1 MRLSGNGLMVERGE
15 RVVFSGLNFG
25 AAAGELVALTGPNGA
40 GKTTLLRLIAGLIR
54 PQAGTVELEGGDEDR
69 TIGQQAHL
77 IGHQHGIKPA
87 LTVEE
92 NLRFWKDFLGGET
105 VQGALEGLGLE
116 ALRDFP
122 AGVLSAGQ
130 RRRLSLARLLV
141 AQRPIWLLDEPTTG
155 LDQRSLL
162 LLSEHMRGH
171 LQEGGIIIAATHGAL
186 GLKPTAVIALGEA
199 A

>member
-1 MRLSGNGLMVERGE
+1 MRLSGTGLMVERGQ
-15 RVVFSGLNFG
+15 RPIFSGLNF
-25 AAAGELVALTGPNGA
+25 AAGAGELVALTGPNGA

-54 PQAGTVELEGGDEDR
+54 PQAGTVELEGGDEDL
-69 TIGQQAHL
+69 TIGQQAHM

-105 VQGALEGLGLE
+105 LQGALEGLGLE

-141 AQRPIWLLDEPTTG
+141 APRPIWLLDEPTTG
-155 LDQRSLL
+155 LDQRSLVML
-162 LLSEHMRGH
+162 CEHMRGH
-171 LQEGGIIIAATHGAL
+171 LDRGGIIIAATHGTL

>member
-15 RVVFSGLNFG
+15 RAIFSGLNFG
-25 AAAGELVALTGPNGA
+25 AAAGDLVALTGPNGA
-40 GKTTLLRLIAGLIR
+40 GKTTLLRLIAGLVL

-69 TIGQQAHL
+69 TIGQQAHM

-105 VQGALEGLGLE
+105 VQGGLAGLGLE
-116 ALRDFP
+116 ALRDYP

-155 LDQRSLL
+155 LDQRSLV
-162 LLSEHMRGH
+162 LLSEHMRSH
-171 LQEGGIIIAATHGAL
+171 LKEGGIIIAATHGAL
-186 GLKPTAVIALGEA
+186 GLEPTAVIALGEA

>member
-15 RVVFSGLNFG
+15 RVIFSGLNFG

-54 PQAGTVELEGGDEDR
+54 PQAGTVDLEGGDGDC
-69 TIGQQAHL
+69 TIGQQAHM

-116 ALRDFP
+116 AFRDFP

-162 LLSEHMRGH
+162 LLCEHMRGH

-186 GLKPTAVIALGEA
+186 GLEPAAVIALGEA

>member
-1 MRLSGNGLMVERGE
+1 
-15 RVVFSGLNFG
+15 
-25 AAAGELVALTGPNGA
+25 VALTGANGA

-54 PQAGTVELEGGDEDR
+54 PEAGSVELEGGDEDL
-69 TIGQQAHL
+69 TIGQQAHI

-87 LTVEE
+87 LTAEE

-105 VQGALEGLGLE
+105 LQEGIEGFGLE

-141 AQRPIWLLDEPTTG
+141 APRPVWLLDEPTTG
-155 LDQRSLL
+155 LDQRSLVL
-162 LLSEHMRGH
+162 LCEHMRSH
-171 LQEGGIIIAATHGAL
+171 LDHGGIIIAATHGTL
-186 GLKPTAVIALGEA
+186 GLKPAAVIALGETA
-199 A
+199 

>member
-1 MRLSGNGLMVERGE
+1 MRLSGIGLMVERSQ
-15 RVVFSGLNFG
+15 RLVFSGLNF
-25 AAAGELVALTGPNGA
+25 AAGSGELVALTGPNGA

-54 PQAGTVELEGGDEDR
+54 PHAGTVELEGGDGDL
-69 TIGQQAHL
+69 TIGQQAHM

-92 NLRFWKDFLGGET
+92 NIRFWKDFLGGET
-105 VQGALEGLGLE
+105 VQGGLEGFGLE
-116 ALRDFP
+116 ALRAFP

-141 AQRPIWLLDEPTTG
+141 APRPIWLLDEPTSG
-155 LDQRSLL
+155 LDQRSLV
-162 LLSEHMRGH
+162 LLSRHMRGH
-171 LQEGGIIIAATHGAL
+171 LAEGGIIIAATHGTL
-186 GLKPTAVIALGEA
+186 GLKPMSVIALGEA

>member
-15 RVVFSGLNFG
+15 RVIFSGLNFG

-69 TIGQQAHL
+69 TIGQQAHM

-116 ALRDFP
+116 AFRDFP

-162 LLSEHMRGH
+162 LLCEHMRGH

-186 GLKPTAVIALGEA
+186 GLEPAAVIALGEA

>member
-15 RVVFSGLNFG
+15 RVIFSGLNFG

-69 TIGQQAHL
+69 TIGQQAHM

-105 VQGALEGLGLE
+105 VQGGLEGLGLE
-116 ALRDFP
+116 AFRDFP

>member
-15 RVVFSGLNFG
+15 RVIFSGLNFG

-54 PQAGTVELEGGDEDR
+54 PQAGTVDLEGGDEDR
-69 TIGQQAHL
+69 TIGQQAHM

-105 VQGALEGLGLE
+105 AQGALEGLGLE
-116 ALRDFP
+116 AFRDFP

-162 LLSEHMRGH
+162 LLCEHMRGH

-186 GLKPTAVIALGEA
+186 GLEPAAVIALGEA

>member
-1 MRLSGNGLMVERGE
+1 MMERGE
-15 RVVFSGLNFG
+15 RAIFSGLNFG

-40 GKTTLLRLIAGLIR
+40 GKTTLLRLIAGLVR

-69 TIGQQAHL
+69 TIGQQAHM

-105 VQGALEGLGLE
+105 VQGRLEGLGLE

-155 LDQRSLL
+155 LDQRSLG

>member
-15 RVVFSGLNFG
+15 RAIFSGVNF
-25 AAAGELVALTGPNGA
+25 AADAGDLVALSGPNGS
-40 GKTTLLRLIAGLIR
+40 GKTTLLRLIAGLIQ
-54 PQAGTVELEGGDEDR
+54 PQAGTVELEGGDEDL
-69 TIGQQAHL
+69 TIGQQAHM

-105 VQGALEGLGLE
+105 VQGGLEGLGLE

-155 LDQRSLL
+155 LDRRSLAL
-162 LLSEHMRGH
+162 LCEHMRRH
-171 LQEGGIIIAATHGAL
+171 LDKGGIIIAATHGAL
-186 GLKPTAVIALGEA
+186 GVKPTALIALGEA

>member
-1 MRLSGNGLMVERGE
+1 MRLSGNGLMVERGQ
-15 RVVFSGLNFG
+15 RPIFTDLNF
-25 AAAGELVALTGPNGA
+25 AAMSGELVALTGPNGA
-40 GKTTLLRLIAGLIR
+40 GKTTLLRLIAGIIQ
-54 PQAGTVELEGGDEDR
+54 PKAGTVDLEGGEVDLA
-69 TIGQQAHL
+69 IGQQAHM

-105 VQGALEGLGLE
+105 LQGGLEGFGLE
-116 ALRDFP
+116 TLRDFP

-141 AQRPIWLLDEPTTG
+141 APRPIWLLDEPTTG
-155 LDQRSLL
+155 LDQRSLVL
-162 LLSEHMRGH
+162 LGEHMRGH
-171 LQEGGIIIAATHGAL
+171 LDHGGIIIAATHGTL
-186 GLKPTAVIALGEA
+186 GVKPTAIIALGEA

>member
-15 RVVFSGLNFG
+15 RVIFSGLNFG

-54 PQAGTVELEGGDEDR
+54 PQAGTVDLEGGDEDR
-69 TIGQQAHL
+69 TIGQQAHM

-116 ALRDFP
+116 AFRDFP

-162 LLSEHMRGH
+162 LLCEHMRGH

-186 GLKPTAVIALGEA
+186 GLEPAAVIALGEA

>member
-1 MRLSGNGLMVERGE
+1 MRLSGNGLTVERGQ
-15 RVVFSGLNFG
+15 RPIFRDLNF
-25 AAAGELVALTGPNGA
+25 AAMSGELVALTGPNGA
-40 GKTTLLRLIAGLIR
+40 GKTTLLRLIAGIIR
-54 PQAGTVELEGGDEDR
+54 PKAGTVDLEGGEGDLA
-69 TIGQQAHL
+69 IGQQTHM

-105 VQGALEGLGLE
+105 LQGGLEGFGLE
-116 ALRDFP
+116 TLRDFP

-141 AQRPIWLLDEPTTG
+141 APRQIWLLDEPTTG
-155 LDQRSLL
+155 LDQRSLVL
-162 LLSEHMRGH
+162 LGEHMRGH
-171 LQEGGIIIAATHGAL
+171 LDHGGIIIAATHGTL
-186 GLKPTAVIALGEA
+186 GVKPTAIIALGEA